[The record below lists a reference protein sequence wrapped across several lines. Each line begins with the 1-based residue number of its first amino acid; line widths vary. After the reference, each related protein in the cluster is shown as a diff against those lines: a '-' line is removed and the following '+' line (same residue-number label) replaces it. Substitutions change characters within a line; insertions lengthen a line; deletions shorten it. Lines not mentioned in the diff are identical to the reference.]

1 MRLIK
6 GFSEADA
13 AKLMAAREAGGP
25 FTSLEDVRRRAR
37 LSPAA
42 LEKLAHADAFRSI
55 GLDRRRALWEAHA
68 LKHEDAPLFQS
79 LSDFGPEVDPAL
91 PEMPLAEHV
100 VHDYARL
107 QLSLK
112 AHPLQF
118 FRSRLAAR
126 GAVRAADLEHAPS
139 GRRLELAGLVL
150 VRQRPGSARGVIFI
164 TLEDETGAANLI
176 VWPKLFERFRP
187 VVLAAR
193 LLLARGRLQK
203 EGKVIHL
210 VADELVDMSHQLAEL
225 TQGEVALTQEGL
237 ARADE
242 VRGGIGAE
250 SRAIGQERRDARNAR
265 AAKILPK
272 SRDFH

>member
-1 MRLIK
+1 
-6 GFSEADA
+6 
-13 AKLMAAREAGGP
+13 
-25 FTSLEDVRRRAR
+25 
-37 LSPAA
+37 
-42 LEKLAHADAFRSI
+42 
-55 GLDRRRALWEAHA
+55 
-68 LKHEDAPLFQS
+68 
-79 LSDFGPEVDPAL
+79 
-91 PEMPLAEHV
+91 V

-107 QLSLK
+107 ELSLK

-118 FRSRLAAR
+118 FRDRFAAR
-126 GAVRAADLEHAPS
+126 GAVRAADLERLPT

-164 TLEDETGAANLI
+164 TLEDETGASNLI
-176 VWPKLFERFRP
+176 VWPKVFERFRP

-193 LLLARGRLQK
+193 LLYARGRLQK

-210 VADELVDMSHQLAEL
+210 VADELCDYSHLLAEL
-225 TQGEVALTQEGL
+225 TQGQHTLSGEGL

-242 VRGGIGAE
+242 VRGGMCAE
-250 SRAIGQERRDARNAR
+250 SRAIGQERRDARAAR